1 MVCAVFHASG
11 SFRKNMSRNC
21 EDTLQNE
28 SCHFKLHTEKRNK
41 HLQKIC
47 LSHDIFWCKTMMI
60 WIYSIWRFWILNIFF
75 IFLLCSLRRIN
86 VTYHIINYTNIL
98 FISKNLLYTSIEVSK
113 KVYIQRVNHGSFR
126 CVSFNDSFV
135 VPLS

>member
-28 SCHFKLHTEKRNK
+28 GCHFKLHTEKRNK

-47 LSHDIFWCKTMMI
+47 LSHDIFWCKTI
-60 WIYSIWRFWILNIFF
+60 IIQIYSTWVVWMLNIFIYILAVLLYIISLIIL
-75 IFLLCSLRRIN
+75 IFC
-86 VTYHIINYTNIL
+86 L
-98 FISKNLLYTSIEVSK
+98 FPRTFLYTSIEVSK
-113 KVYIQRVNHGSFR
+113 KVYSKRVNHGSFR